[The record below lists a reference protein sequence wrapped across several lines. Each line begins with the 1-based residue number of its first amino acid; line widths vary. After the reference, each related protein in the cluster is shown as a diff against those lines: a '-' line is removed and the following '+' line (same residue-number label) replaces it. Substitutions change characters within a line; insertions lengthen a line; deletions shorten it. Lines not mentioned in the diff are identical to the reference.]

1 MKAWAERISEIARLA
16 GDEIMAV
23 YHQDFSVFEKSD
35 ASPLTQADLAAH
47 HCIVALLP
55 GLDAGIPVLSEESAD
70 IDWQTRQQW
79 TRYWLVD
86 PLDGTREFVKKNDEF
101 TVNIALIENGEPVLG
116 VVYAPALDGL
126 WVGGRGIGAQWQQD
140 GKHGVARIQQ
150 ASSPLRVAAS
160 RSHRDETTQAYLDKI
175 GTVDTLGLGS
185 SLKFCKIAT
194 GEIDLYPRFG
204 PTSEWDTAAAQA
216 VLEAAGGG
224 VFSLDGQP
232 LRYNHK
238 QSLLNPYFIAV
249 GDQRIPWQEW
259 L

>member
-1 MKAWAERISEIARLA
+1 MIEWSVRISEIARLA
-16 GDEIMAV
+16 GEHIMAV
-23 YHQDFSVFEKSD
+23 YTQDFSVIEKAD

-47 HCIVALLP
+47 DCIVALLP
-55 GLDAGIPVLSEESAD
+55 GLDASIPILSEESAG
-70 IDWQTRQQW
+70 IDWQIRQQW

-101 TVNIALIENGEPVLG
+101 TVNIALIEHGEPVLG
-116 VVYAPALDGL
+116 VVYAPAMDYL
-126 WVGGRGIGAQWQQD
+126 WLGGRGVQAQWQHAGQQ
-140 GKHGVARIQQ
+140 GAARISQ
-150 ASSPLRVAAS
+150 AETPLRVAAS
-160 RSHRDETTQAYLDKI
+160 RSHRDEKTQAYLDQI
-175 GTVDTLGLGS
+175 GAVNTLGLGS

-224 VFSLDGQP
+224 VFSLEGKP

-238 QSLLNPYFIAV
+238 DSLLNPHFMAV
-249 GDQRIPWQEW
+249 GDLRIPWQKW